1 MTRVEELQRIVMSLS
16 GEDRR
21 RISAR
26 GSQGNCRAKSACG
39 GQAYCDSVGAGII
52 DLAQSIKLRMFGKGV
67 FL

>member
-1 MTRVEELQRIVMSLS
+1 MGRKAIV
-16 GEDRR
+16 G
-21 RISAR
+21 
-26 GSQGNCRAKSACG
+26 AKSACG